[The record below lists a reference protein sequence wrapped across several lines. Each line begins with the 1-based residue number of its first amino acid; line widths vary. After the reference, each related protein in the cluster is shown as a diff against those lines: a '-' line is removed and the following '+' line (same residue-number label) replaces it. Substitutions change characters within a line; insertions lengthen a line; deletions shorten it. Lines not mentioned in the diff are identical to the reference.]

1 VQEETKSWL
10 MATTHKAQIKILS
23 KQVNTVGY
31 ARTNV
36 IVSRTSFVIASFLSS
51 IH

>member
-1 VQEETKSWL
+1 MGNGVSDKFTASFFKVDMNPEDGS
-10 MATTHKAQIKILS
+10 
-23 KQVNTVGY
+23 TVGY

-36 IVSRTSFVIASFLSS
+36 IGSRTSFVIASVLSS